1 MDWGEVKRG
10 LWGREGRRDK
20 SGRGRRGR
28 RAGGE
33 ERKQEGLLARIM
45 ESPPET
51 KRRDDETPDGERHWR
66 RTLYS
71 LWLAMFFVFLE
82 WTFGMTFVPVFLQED
97 IGLTFKQAQS
107 WTGLLMALPS
117 LAMFVATPLW
127 GTYSDRVGRKRVVII
142 SVIFTS
148 LLRAAWY
155 WAHSPWTLLGLG
167 VAAGVLGAGVVA
179 GQAIVASVAPRERM
193 GEAMGTLQTSMTVG
207 FLIGPVVGQACAG
220 LIGPRP
226 TFLIQAVF
234 AVIGATLV
242 WLAVEERFERPEQA
256 EHVGFA
262 RAVTRDLRPL
272 VGNRQ
277 LQALWVMSFVV
288 FFGFSAMWPIMT
300 YYVQYIGIP
309 IDKVAAYAAY
319 VMLVTGSM
327 MTVMAPIWGKLGDRI
342 GHRRVLIG
350 TTAACGLVLIPHAF
364 IRTYAQFFVL
374 RVAATAPGAGI
385 HPTTAAL
392 VAGTMPRSKYG
403 GAYGVLA
410 SARALAGSAG
420 PILGGMIGRYW
431 DIRWVFV
438 WVGVVTLIAS
448 VWAARA
454 VKEPEAVEAERQR
467 AIDGPS
473 LLD

>member
-1 MDWGEVKRG
+1 MGAG
-10 LWGREGRRDK
+10 GG
-20 SGRGRRGR
+20 GRRG
-28 RAGGE
+28 GE
-33 ERKQEGLLARIM
+33 GERKQGDTSGRETALDADGKRQQEEA
-45 ESPPET
+45 PE
-51 KRRDDETPDGERHWR
+51 EERHWR

-117 LAMFVATPLW
+117 AAMFLATPLW
-127 GTYSDRVGRKRVVII
+127 GTYSDRIGRKPVVIVG
-142 SVIFTS
+142 VIFTS

-155 WAHSPWTLLGLG
+155 WSHSPWTLLGLG
-167 VAAGVLGAGVVA
+167 VAAGVLGAGVVV

-207 FLIGPVVGQACAG
+207 ILIGPVAGQACAG

-234 AVIGATLV
+234 AVIGALVV
-242 WLAVEERFERPEQA
+242 WLAVEERFERPKEAAQ
-256 EHVGFA
+256 VSFA

-309 IDKVAAYAAY
+309 LEKVAAYSAY
-319 VMLVTGSM
+319 VMFVTGSM

-342 GHRRVLIG
+342 GHRRILIG

-364 IRTYAQFFVL
+364 IRTYAQFFAL
-374 RVAATAPGAGI
+374 RVAATVPGTGI

-392 VAGTMPRSKYG
+392 VARTMPRARYG
-403 GAYGVLA
+403 GAYGVLS
-410 SARALAGSAG
+410 SARSLAGSVG
-420 PILGGMIGRYW
+420 PIVGGMIGRYW
-431 DIRWVFV
+431 DIRAVFI
-438 WVGVVTLIAS
+438 WVGMVTLIAA
-448 VWAARA
+448 VWAAGA
-454 VKEPEAVEAERQR
+454 VKEPEAAEPERQC

-473 LLD
+473 LSG

>member
-1 MDWGEVKRG
+1 MALDADAKR
-10 LWGREGRRDK
+10 
-20 SGRGRRGR
+20 
-28 RAGGE
+28 
-33 ERKQEGLLARIM
+33 QQ
-45 ESPPET
+45 
-51 KRRDDETPDGERHWR
+51 DETPEGERHWR

-117 LAMFVATPLW
+117 LAMFVSTPLW
-127 GTYSDRVGRKRVVII
+127 GTYSDRIGRKRVVII
-142 SVIFTS
+142 SVICTS

-155 WAHSPWTLLGLG
+155 WAHSPWTLLWLG
-167 VAAGVLGAGVVA
+167 IAAGVLGAGVVV

-242 WLAVEERFERPEQA
+242 WLAVEERFERPEQT
-256 EHVGFA
+256 EHVSFA

-300 YYVQYIGIP
+300 YFVQYIGIP
-309 IDKVAAYAAY
+309 IDKVAAYSAY
-319 VMLVTGSM
+319 VMFVTGSL
-327 MTVMAPIWGKLGDRI
+327 MTVMAPVWGKLGDRI
-342 GHRRVLIG
+342 GHRRILIG
-350 TTAACGLVLIPHAF
+350 TTAACGLVLIPHAL
-364 IRTYAQFFVL
+364 IRTYAQFFAL
-374 RVAATAPGAGI
+374 RVVATAPGAGI
-385 HPTTAAL
+385 QPTTAAL
-392 VAGTMPRSKYG
+392 VAGTMPRSQYG

-410 SARALAGSAG
+410 SARALAGSVG
-420 PILGGMIGRYW
+420 PIVGGMIGRYW

-438 WVGVVTLIAS
+438 WVGMVTLVAS
-448 VWAARA
+448 VWAAFA
-454 VKEPEAVEAERQR
+454 VRPEEEGLEEGRGGFGGDAAAGEGDVGGVGVDADPEAAELGGGD
-467 AIDGPS
+467 AG
-473 LLD
+473 

>member
-1 MDWGEVKRG
+1 MREEEDQKETGGQSGEQPRQK
-10 LWGREGRRDK
+10 
-20 SGRGRRGR
+20 
-28 RAGGE
+28 
-33 ERKQEGLLARIM
+33 
-45 ESPPET
+45 T
-51 KRRDDETPDGERHWR
+51 HWR

-117 LAMFVATPLW
+117 LAMFISTPLW
-127 GTYSDRVGRKRVVII
+127 GTYSDRIGRKPVVII

-167 VAAGVLGAGVVA
+167 VAAGILGAGVVV
-179 GQAIVASVAPRERM
+179 GQAIIASVAPRERM

-226 TFLIQAVF
+226 TFLLQALF

-242 WLAVEERFERPEQA
+242 WLAVEERFERRA
-256 EHVGFA
+256 ELEPVSLTG
-262 RAVTRDLRPL
+262 AVTRDLRPL

-309 IDKVAAYAAY
+309 LDKVAAYAAY
-319 VMLVTGSM
+319 VMFVTGSL
-327 MTVMAPIWGKLGDRI
+327 MTVMAPLWGKLGDKV
-342 GHRRVLIG
+342 GHRGILIG

-364 IRTYAQFFVL
+364 IRTYAQFFAL

-385 HPTTAAL
+385 HPTTSAL

-410 SARALAGSAG
+410 SARALAGSVG
-420 PILGGMIGRYW
+420 PVIGGMIGRYW
-431 DIRWVFV
+431 DIRWVFIWTGIMTLLASA
-438 WVGVVTLIAS
+438 WVAS
-448 VWAARA
+448 A
-454 VKEPEAVEAERQR
+454 VKEPAEE
-467 AIDGPS
+467 
-473 LLD
+473 